1 MHQAGGKR
9 KLSGSYPWTPVH
21 VTNRKKKILNVKQ
34 LSFEIFQ
41 SASIKNSQGST
52 VKSAET
58 GEQHLFYFTKSGSPL
73 FLATGQQYQRS
84 NMTQQHLIL
93 PSLLAS
99 FLAL

>member
-9 KLSGSYPWTPVH
+9 KLSGSYPWTPMH

-58 GEQHLFYFTKSGSPL
+58 EQHLFYFTKSGSPL

-84 NMTQQHLIL
+84 NMTQQHHIL